1 MKWRNDRI
9 CLIFLCSIYIISLN
23 LIQLD
28 KLILCCIFITT
39 WFPQG
44 FHNQKGEVTLTKE
57 TDELVSLRDMYANT
71 LIVNSKICIGLSAL
85 MKRNKNVGID
95 LHMFDGGA
103 TLFPPSTFNGRN
115 DQLSATIFVI
125 DHYAGVYLP
134 GSTCQINVA
143 HIGVSTNGINPEIE
157 MENFNP
163 WDSKYDKILQYK
175 GPKRCGNISSEE
187 VAKIFSEIQED
198 IREIFNLPR

>member
-1 MKWRNDRI
+1 M
-9 CLIFLCSIYIISLN
+9 
-23 LIQLD
+23 
-28 KLILCCIFITT
+28 
-39 WFPQG
+39 
-44 FHNQKGEVTLTKE
+44 TKE
-57 TDELVSLRDMYANT
+57 TDELISLRDMYANT
-71 LIVNSKICIGLSAL
+71 LIVNSKICIGLSTL
-85 MKRNKNVGID
+85 LKRNKNVGID

-103 TLFPPSTFNGRN
+103 TLFPPSTFNERN

-134 GSTCQINVA
+134 KSTCQINVA
-143 HIGVSTNGINPEIE
+143 YIGVSANGIDPEIE
-157 MENFNP
+157 MKKLNL

-175 GPKRCGNISSEE
+175 GSKCCGNISSDE